1 MPVGTFC
8 RLYFARLKGRECQP
22 TTAVRCSSAA
32 TAQTPPPP
40 DSAGTC
46 GGADFE
52 QLGCGTPTTQRGTC
66 GGADFER
73 QLGCD
78 GPDAAP
84 RQRSERAR

>member
-1 MPVGTFC
+1 MC
-8 RLYFARLKGRECQP
+8 GR
-22 TTAVRCSSAA
+22 
-32 TAQTPPPP
+32 
-40 DSAGTC
+40 
-46 GGADFE
+46 GA
-52 QLGCGTPTTQRGTC
+52 GTC